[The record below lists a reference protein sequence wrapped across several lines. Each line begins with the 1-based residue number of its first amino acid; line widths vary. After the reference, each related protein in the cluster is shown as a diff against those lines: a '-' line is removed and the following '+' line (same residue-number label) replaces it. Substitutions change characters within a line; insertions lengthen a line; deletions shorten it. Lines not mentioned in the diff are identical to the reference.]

1 MQRRKDNKG
10 RVLKDGEVYR
20 KSDGL
25 YMYRWTAKN
34 GKRHTIYDATL
45 EGLREKE
52 EKIQHDL
59 ADGLRI
65 PECSLTLN
73 DLFELWRKNKVGL
86 KEHTFANYVYMYN
99 RFVRDEIGMMKLK
112 DIRKSDIR
120 SYYNGIVR
128 NGKMA
133 LNTLETIQNVLHQVF
148 AVAVDDEYIRVN
160 PTDGVLTAI
169 KAAHQYETPKRHALT
184 LPQQQA
190 FLNFIKKTPK
200 FQHWLPMFTFML
212 GTGCRIS
219 ETVGLCWSDIDFESG
234 FITIQHNL
242 VYHDHEVGGCYFTM
256 STPKTAAGKRAIP
269 ILPEVRKALEQERTN
284 QQELELVCEYEIDGI
299 SDFVFL
305 NCFGQPQNPQTVNRA
320 IKRISVAYNE
330 AELEKAEK
338 EKREPQLLPPFSCHF
353 IMRNFLIVLSLC
365 FFSFIAAGA
374 QENLA
379 IAQIFNSGYAKRQ
392 DVEEIILKGKSL
404 KYANLSLFRSVKVT
418 GNSAIASKMEKL
430 VAIDARKASDKEMR
444 AKGGQLVFAFLAF
457 KKEGGEYAY
466 IFFRQSHQKT
476 KGVAAV
482 VYMEGKMTPNEVKRK
497 FLTR

>member
-219 ETVGLCWSDIDFESG
+219 ETVGLCWGDIDFESG

-242 VYHDHEVGGCYFTM
+242 VYHDHEGG
-256 STPKTAAGKRAIP
+256 R
-269 ILPEVRKALEQERTN
+269 
-284 QQELELVCEYEIDGI
+284 
-299 SDFVFL
+299 
-305 NCFGQPQNPQTVNRA
+305 
-320 IKRISVAYNE
+320 
-330 AELEKAEK
+330 
-338 EKREPQLLPPFSCHF
+338 LLLHY
-353 IMRNFLIVLSLC
+353 VHT
-365 FFSFIAAGA
+365 
-374 QENLA
+374 
-379 IAQIFNSGYAKRQ
+379 Q
-392 DVEEIILKGKSL
+392 DC
-404 KYANLSLFRSVKVT
+404 R
-418 GNSAIASKMEKL
+418 
-430 VAIDARKASDKEMR
+430 R
-444 AKGGQLVFAFLAF
+444 
-457 KKEGGEYAY
+457 
-466 IFFRQSHQKT
+466 
-476 KGVAAV
+476 
-482 VYMEGKMTPNEVKRK
+482 
-497 FLTR
+497 

>member
-112 DIRKSDIR
+112 DIRKSYIG

-234 FITIQHNL
+234 FITIRHNL

-256 STPKTAAGKRAIP
+256 STPKTAAGKRTIP
-269 ILPEVRKALEQERTN
+269 ILPEVQKALEQERAN

-305 NCFGQPQNPQTVNRA
+305 NRFGQPQNPQTVNRA

-338 EKREPQLLPPFSCHF
+338 EKREPQLLPPFSCHNLRHTF
-353 IMRNFLIVLSLC
+353 CTRLCENETNLKIIQDIMGHKDISTTMEIYAEATKEAKAH
-365 FFSFIAAGA
+365 SF
-374 QENLA
+374 
-379 IAQIFNSGYAKRQ
+379 
-392 DVEEIILKGKSL
+392 
-404 KYANLSLFRSVKVT
+404 ANLNGKLGISV
-418 GNSAIASKMEKL
+418 
-430 VAIDARKASDKEMR
+430 
-444 AKGGQLVFAFLAF
+444 
-457 KKEGGEYAY
+457 
-466 IFFRQSHQKT
+466 
-476 KGVAAV
+476 
-482 VYMEGKMTPNEVKRK
+482 
-497 FLTR
+497 

>member
-20 KSDGL
+20 KSDRL

-59 ADGLRI
+59 ADGIRI

-219 ETVGLCWSDIDFESG
+219 ETVGLCWND
-234 FITIQHNL
+234 
-242 VYHDHEVGGCYFTM
+242 TM

-338 EKREPQLLPPFSCHF
+338 EKREPQLLPPFSCHNLRHMF
-353 IMRNFLIVLSLC
+353 CTRLCENETNLKIIQDIMGHKDISTTMEIYAEATKEAKAH
-365 FFSFIAAGA
+365 SF
-374 QENLA
+374 
-379 IAQIFNSGYAKRQ
+379 
-392 DVEEIILKGKSL
+392 
-404 KYANLSLFRSVKVT
+404 ANLNGKLGISV
-418 GNSAIASKMEKL
+418 
-430 VAIDARKASDKEMR
+430 
-444 AKGGQLVFAFLAF
+444 
-457 KKEGGEYAY
+457 
-466 IFFRQSHQKT
+466 
-476 KGVAAV
+476 
-482 VYMEGKMTPNEVKRK
+482 
-497 FLTR
+497 

>member
-1 MQRRKDNKG
+1 M
-10 RVLKDGEVYR
+10 
-20 KSDGL
+20 
-25 YMYRWTAKN
+25 
-34 GKRHTIYDATL
+34 
-45 EGLREKE
+45 
-52 EKIQHDL
+52 
-59 ADGLRI
+59 
-65 PECSLTLN
+65 
-73 DLFELWRKNKVGL
+73 

-219 ETVGLCWSDIDFESG
+219 ETVGLCWGDIDFESG

-269 ILPEVRKALEQERTN
+269 ILPEVRKALEQERAN

-305 NCFGQPQNPQTVNRA
+305 NRFGQPQNPQTVNRA

-338 EKREPQLLPPFSCHF
+338 EKRKPQLLPPFSCHNLRHTF
-353 IMRNFLIVLSLC
+353 CTRLCENETNLKIIQDIMGHRDISTTMEIYAEATKEAKAH
-365 FFSFIAAGA
+365 SF
-374 QENLA
+374 
-379 IAQIFNSGYAKRQ
+379 
-392 DVEEIILKGKSL
+392 
-404 KYANLSLFRSVKVT
+404 ANLNGKLGISV
-418 GNSAIASKMEKL
+418 
-430 VAIDARKASDKEMR
+430 
-444 AKGGQLVFAFLAF
+444 
-457 KKEGGEYAY
+457 
-466 IFFRQSHQKT
+466 
-476 KGVAAV
+476 
-482 VYMEGKMTPNEVKRK
+482 
-497 FLTR
+497 

>member
-59 ADGLRI
+59 AEGIRI

-99 RFVRDEIGMMKLK
+99 RFVRDEIGMMKLR
-112 DIRKSDIR
+112 DVRKSDIR

-169 KAAHQYETPKRHALT
+169 KAAHQYETPKRHC
-184 LPQQQA
+184 
-190 FLNFIKKTPK
+190 
-200 FQHWLPMFTFML
+200 L
-212 GTGCRIS
+212 GR
-219 ETVGLCWSDIDFESG
+219 V
-234 FITIQHNL
+234 
-242 VYHDHEVGGCYFTM
+242 
-256 STPKTAAGKRAIP
+256 
-269 ILPEVRKALEQERTN
+269 
-284 QQELELVCEYEIDGI
+284 
-299 SDFVFL
+299 
-305 NCFGQPQNPQTVNRA
+305 
-320 IKRISVAYNE
+320 
-330 AELEKAEK
+330 
-338 EKREPQLLPPFSCHF
+338 
-353 IMRNFLIVLSLC
+353 
-365 FFSFIAAGA
+365 
-374 QENLA
+374 
-379 IAQIFNSGYAKRQ
+379 
-392 DVEEIILKGKSL
+392 
-404 KYANLSLFRSVKVT
+404 
-418 GNSAIASKMEKL
+418 
-430 VAIDARKASDKEMR
+430 
-444 AKGGQLVFAFLAF
+444 
-457 KKEGGEYAY
+457 
-466 IFFRQSHQKT
+466 
-476 KGVAAV
+476 
-482 VYMEGKMTPNEVKRK
+482 
-497 FLTR
+497 

>member
-59 ADGLRI
+59 AEGIRM
-65 PECSLTLN
+65 PECNLTLN

-133 LNTLETIQNVLHQVF
+133 LNTLETVQNVLHQVF

-200 FQHWLPMFTFML
+200 FQHWLPMFTL
-212 GTGCRIS
+212 CWVPDAASRKRLACAGVTSTSR
-219 ETVGLCWSDIDFESG
+219 VGLSPSS
-234 FITIQHNL
+234 TIW
-242 VYHDHEVGGCYFTM
+242 CTM
-256 STPKTAAGKRAIP
+256 TTR
-269 ILPEVRKALEQERTN
+269 
-284 QQELELVCEYEIDGI
+284 
-299 SDFVFL
+299 
-305 NCFGQPQNPQTVNRA
+305 
-320 IKRISVAYNE
+320 SVAAISPCLPPRLPPVSGQFPYC
-330 AELEKAEK
+330 LKF
-338 EKREPQLLPPFSCHF
+338 EKRWSRNEPIS
-353 IMRNFLIVLSLC
+353 RNWNWCVSTKSMVSRTLC
-365 FFSFIAAGA
+365 S
-374 QENLA
+374 
-379 IAQIFNSGYAKRQ
+379 
-392 DVEEIILKGKSL
+392 
-404 KYANLSLFRSVKVT
+404 
-418 GNSAIASKMEKL
+418 
-430 VAIDARKASDKEMR
+430 
-444 AKGGQLVFAFLAF
+444 
-457 KKEGGEYAY
+457 
-466 IFFRQSHQKT
+466 
-476 KGVAAV
+476 
-482 VYMEGKMTPNEVKRK
+482 
-497 FLTR
+497 

>member
-59 ADGLRI
+59 AEGIRI

-242 VYHDHEVGGCYFTM
+242 VYHDHEVGGCFFTM

-269 ILPEVRKALEQERTN
+269 K
-284 QQELELVCEYEIDGI
+284 
-299 SDFVFL
+299 
-305 NCFGQPQNPQTVNRA
+305 NPQTVNRA

-338 EKREPQLLPPFSCHF
+338 EKREPQLLPPFSCHNLRHTF
-353 IMRNFLIVLSLC
+353 CTRLCENETNLKIIQDIMGHKDISTTMEIYAEATKEAKAH
-365 FFSFIAAGA
+365 SF
-374 QENLA
+374 
-379 IAQIFNSGYAKRQ
+379 
-392 DVEEIILKGKSL
+392 
-404 KYANLSLFRSVKVT
+404 ANLNGKLGISV
-418 GNSAIASKMEKL
+418 
-430 VAIDARKASDKEMR
+430 
-444 AKGGQLVFAFLAF
+444 
-457 KKEGGEYAY
+457 
-466 IFFRQSHQKT
+466 
-476 KGVAAV
+476 
-482 VYMEGKMTPNEVKRK
+482 
-497 FLTR
+497 